1 MTTEEQKKERKLL
14 FVGLGLIVAIILL
27 IFAVVML
34 LFGFPEA
41 SAQFDDEIENE
52 IKDFVEDQL
61 DESFDKIT
69 EDIDFESGNIL
80 NTNEE
85 ETDALKDAGKTWFKD
100 MWKVLWSTKDV
111 AHAGVEF
118 ASPFEINAIVVSIV
132 SGVIAISF
140 FLTVIKKIAWHI
152 FVTIL
157 VVLVVGALI
166 VYFKLIS

>member
-1 MTTEEQKKERKLL
+1 MTTKEPKKERNLL
-14 FVGLGLIVAIILL
+14 FAGLNIIGAIVLLTFTVG
-27 IFAVVML
+27 ML
-34 LFGFPEA
+34 PEA
-41 SAQFDDEIENE
+41 GAQIQEEIQNE

-85 ETDALKDAGKTWFKD
+85 ETEALKDAGKTWFKD

-118 ASPFEINAIVVSIV
+118 ASPFEINALVVSIV

-140 FLTVIKKIAWHI
+140 FLTIIKKIAWHI